1 MLKSSNQRQ
10 STKLITNLNKKIDFK
25 QKVLKRLIN
34 QVKLRIKKINKS
46 KKNN

>member
-10 STKLITNLNKKIDFK
+10 STKLITNLNKKIDLK
-25 QKVLKRLIN
+25 EKVLKRLIN